1 MAEITL
7 GQKTELKVLKVNIG
21 KKAYSIPLAGSL
33 TIAEMK
39 RFQTDEDGFTFF
51 GKYIP
56 MEVLEGLTMDE
67 FKALSDAWKAA
78 SSGEA
83 DDMTVGE

>member
-7 GQKTELKVLKVNIG
+7 GNKKEIKTLKVNIG
-21 KKAYSIPLAGSL
+21 KSSYSIPLAGSL

-39 RFQTDEDGFTFF
+39 KFKDDEDGFTFF

-56 MEVLEGLTMDE
+56 MDILESLTMDE
-67 FKALSDAWKAA
+67 FKALSEAWKDT
-78 SSGEA
+78 SSDVSNVPLGE
-83 DDMTVGE
+83 

>member
-7 GQKTELKVLKVNIG
+7 GAKKEVKTLKVNIG
-21 KKAYSIPLAGSL
+21 KSSYSIPLAGSL

-39 RFQTDEDGFTFF
+39 KFRDDEDGFSFF
-51 GKYIP
+51 GKYVP

-67 FKALSDAWKAA
+67 FKALSDAWKNA
-78 SSGEA
+78 SSTESNVPLGE
-83 DDMTVGE
+83 